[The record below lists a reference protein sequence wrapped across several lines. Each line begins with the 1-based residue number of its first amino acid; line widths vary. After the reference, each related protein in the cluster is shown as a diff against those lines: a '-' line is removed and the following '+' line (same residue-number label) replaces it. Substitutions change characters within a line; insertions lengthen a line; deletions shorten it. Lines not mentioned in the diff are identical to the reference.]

1 MRFVQSF
8 LLLFIFLTQPVFASK
23 QPFNI
28 EKLAGNLGV
37 VWGMDF
43 VETDRVIFTQ
53 REGRV
58 GLLDLSNNRVTW
70 LSGVPEVHAE
80 GQGGLLDVAIPPDYA
95 ETGWIYFTYSKPD
108 LLQAQ
113 TTLARA
119 KLQKTSLIDWQDLLV
134 SDSAS
139 FRNIHFGSRIA
150 FDGKGHVFFS
160 IGDRGERSNAQ
171 NLTNHAG
178 SVIRLNMDGSVPK
191 DNPFVGNSKA
201 RDEIWSYGHRNP
213 QGLYYDQKTD
223 RLWEI
228 EHGPQGGDEINL
240 IQKGKNYG
248 WPIVSQGKEYFSS
261 TDVGV
266 KHKQGM
272 EEPVK
277 VYIPSIAP
285 CDLMV
290 YHGREFPDW
299 ESNLLTGALKLQ
311 HLNRI
316 TLNGQLLAIG
326 EHRYLQDLHQRI
338 RSLAVDV
345 TGRIYVGT
353 DSGNIYRLTSPSR
366 H

>member
-1 MRFVQSF
+1 MRFIHPFV
-8 LLLFIFLTQPVFASK
+8 LLFVFLIQPAFASE

-28 EKLAGNLGV
+28 KKLAGNLGV

-43 VETDRVIFTQ
+43 VDSNRIIFTQ
-53 REGRV
+53 REGKA
-58 GLLDLSNNRVTW
+58 GLLDLSNNQVTW

-95 ETGWIYFTYSKPD
+95 KSGWIYFTYSKPD

-119 KLQKTSLIDWQDLLV
+119 KLHNTSLIDWQDLLV

-171 NLTNHAG
+171 DLTNHAG
-178 SVIRLNMDGSVPK
+178 SIICLNMDGSVPK
-191 DNPFVGNSKA
+191 DNPFVGNTKA

-213 QGLYYDQKTD
+213 QGLYYDLKTD

-240 IQKGKNYG
+240 IKKGKNYG

-261 TDVGV
+261 IDVGV
-266 KHKQGM
+266 NHKPGM

-285 CDLMV
+285 SDLQV
-290 YHGREFPDW
+290 YHGTEFKDW
-299 ESNLLTGALKLQ
+299 EGNLLTGALKLQ

-316 TLNGQLLAIG
+316 TLNDKLQAVS
-326 EHRYLQDLHQRI
+326 ESRYLQNLNQRI
-338 RSLAVDV
+338 RSLAVDEI
-345 TGRIYVGT
+345 GRIYVGT
-353 DSGNIYRLTSPSR
+353 DSGNIYRLTNSDK